1 MVPDPEFSA
10 SEHRETTN
18 SKWGPSME
26 LQLPTV
32 IANRIA
38 DLEQSEAELVAALIR
53 VRDEKQR
60 LMSELGNYP
69 APQQAIILE
78 DPE

>member
-1 MVPDPEFSA
+1 
-10 SEHRETTN
+10 
-18 SKWGPSME
+18 ME

-38 DLEQSEAELVAALIR
+38 DLEQSEAELVAALLR

-60 LMSELGNYP
+60 LLSELGNYP
-69 APQQAIILE
+69 GLQQAIILE
-78 DPE
+78 DSEAQHLH

>member
-1 MVPDPEFSA
+1 
-10 SEHRETTN
+10 
-18 SKWGPSME
+18 ME

-38 DLEQSEAELVAALIR
+38 DLEQSEAELVAALLR

-60 LMSELGNYP
+60 LLSELGNYP
-69 APQQAIILE
+69 RPQQAIILE
-78 DPE
+78 DSQEQHLD

>member
-1 MVPDPEFSA
+1 
-10 SEHRETTN
+10 
-18 SKWGPSME
+18 ME

-32 IANRIA
+32 IANQIA

-53 VRDEKQR
+53 VREEKQR
-60 LMSELGNYP
+60 LLSELGNYP
-69 APQQAIILE
+69 GLQQAIILE